1 MGTGTADLPIRIPA
15 GALVLLIGPSGSG
28 KSTFAAR
35 HFDGRSVISS
45 DRLRGLLAGDEGD
58 QRATDTAFQR
68 LDRWV
73 DARLAAGTLAVV
85 DATNVDWMR
94 RAGLIGRARRHGR
107 PVVAIAFDLP
117 LDLCLARSAARR
129 RRVRAAI
136 IRRQHDE
143 LRRGLDRLDLEGFSA
158 VHILRSDAEIERV
171 AVEVEKGPAARA
183 LSSGSD

>member
-1 MGTGTADLPIRIPA
+1 MGTGTADLPIRVPT

-35 HFDGRSVISS
+35 HFDASAVISS
-45 DRLRGLLAGDEGD
+45 DRLRGLLAGDEAD
-58 QRATDTAFQR
+58 QRATDTAFER

-107 PVVAIAFDLP
+107 PAVAIAFDLP
-117 LDLCLARSAARR
+117 LDLCLARGAARR

-171 AVEVEKGPAARA
+171 AVQVEEGPAARA
-183 LSSGSD
+183 LSTDD

>member
-1 MGTGTADLPIRIPA
+1 MGSGTADRPIRVPA

-35 HFDGRSVISS
+35 HFGASAVISS
-45 DRLRGLLAGDEGD
+45 DRLRGLLAGDEAD
-58 QRATDTAFQR
+58 QRATDTAFKR

-73 DARLAAGTLAVV
+73 DARLAAGSLAVV
-85 DATNVDWMR
+85 DATNLDWMR
-94 RAGLIGRARRHGR
+94 RAELIGRGHRHGR
-107 PVVAIAFDLP
+107 PAVAIAFDLP

-143 LRRGLDRLDLEGFSA
+143 LRHGLDRLDLEGFSA
-158 VHILRSDAEIERV
+158 VHVLRSDAEINRV
-171 AVEVEKGPAARA
+171 AVEIEKGPAARA
-183 LSSGSD
+183 LSTDN